1 MCVAPSHFSKIL
13 IILALAQQKASISTS
28 SSPSTSSQVPLRV
41 RFARAE
47 NDFQK
52 RRREQSALYKQ
63 KQVEQDQWIPLRVEQ
78 AVCCSPFL
86 EYIHFLQKITKLY
99 KQEIGQVT
107 AGERSDCTVSIPSRS
122 LLLS

>member
-78 AVCCSPFL
+78 AVRCSPFP
-86 EYIHFLQKITKLY
+86 EYIHSFSSEDYEAVQTRNWPSHSRRKKRLY
-99 KQEIGQVT
+99 SVN
-107 AGERSDCTVSIPSRS
+107 S
-122 LLLS
+122 